1 MLLNNLSCIYFIFLD
16 EYVEKEQCIPQKGY
30 KYVSQI
36 VLNLG
41 FQTPCLLPS
50 LPRTSEHL

>member
-1 MLLNNLSCIYFIFLD
+1 MLLNNLSCIYFIFPD

-36 VLNLG
+36 VFNLG

>member
-16 EYVEKEQCIPQKGY
+16 EHVEEGQCIPQKGH
-30 KYVSQI
+30 KYVSQT
-36 VLNLG
+36 VFNLA

-50 LPRTSEHL
+50 LPRPSEHL